1 MKQVQKSLAL
11 VFIGLVLI
19 VSVLGVDRVMQ
30 PSAAQI
36 NSGVWKDTP
45 PPVVAIPDPFAAAN
59 K

>member
-1 MKQVQKSLAL
+1 MKQVQKSLAV
-11 VFIGLVLI
+11 VFIGLVLT
-19 VSVLGVDRVMQ
+19 VSVLGVARFMQ

-45 PPVVAIPDPFAAAN
+45 PQVVAIQDPFADAD